1 VISAI
6 RNSHETRILVLKV
19 LPMRKTVLLYSFLLA
34 GLVALLKFLEYRY
47 FVKDLSLEFYLGL
60 LAVFFTAVGIWAGLK
75 LTQKKEVFISVPYQ
89 DFKFDPETQR
99 KLGISKRELE
109 VLELMA
115 TGLSN
120 QEIADKM
127 FVSLN
132 TIKTHTSNLFV
143 KLDVKRRTQ
152 AIQKAQELKLIP

>member
-1 VISAI
+1 
-6 RNSHETRILVLKV
+6 
-19 LPMRKTVLLYSFLLA
+19 MRKTILLYGLA
-34 GLVALLKFLEYRY
+34 LAALIALLKFFEYQY
-47 FVKDLSLEFYLGL
+47 FMRDLSLEFYLGV
-60 LAVFFTAVGIWAGLK
+60 LALFFTALGIWAGLQ
-75 LTQKKEVFISVPYQ
+75 LTSAKRLRPQTA
-89 DFKFDPETQR
+89 DFELNSSELE

-109 VLELMA
+109 VLNFMA
-115 TGLSN
+115 VGLSN

-152 AIQKAQELKLIP
+152 AIQKGRELRLIA